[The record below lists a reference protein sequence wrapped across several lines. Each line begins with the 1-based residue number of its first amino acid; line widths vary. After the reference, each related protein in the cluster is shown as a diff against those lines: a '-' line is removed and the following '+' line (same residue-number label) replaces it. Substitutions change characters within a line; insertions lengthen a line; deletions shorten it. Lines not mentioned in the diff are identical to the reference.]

1 MGDPIYKD
9 LTVDALYDLSHTL
22 AAPLL
27 AAATYP
33 WEVLD
38 ELGEFIWRAGQ
49 QPAGRGIRPSPRPRC
64 GYTKP
69 RGCSTRPISA
79 KM

>member
-38 ELGEFIWRAGQ
+38 ELGEFICALGSNL
-49 QPAGRGIRPSPRPRC
+49 PAEEYDIPRPRC